1 MNTANER
8 IRYLRKVLE
17 GMTLEKFGER
27 LGVGKSAISD
37 IERGRN
43 NPTGQMIKSIC
54 REFGVS
60 EDWLRTGNGEPYAPL
75 TLDEEIA
82 RMIRETQTGPPD
94 SLKLQML
101 SALAKMPDDDVKAIF
116 PFAELLTNK
125 DA

>member
-82 RMIRETQTGPPD
+82 CMIRETQTGPPD

-101 SALAKMPDDDVKAIF
+101 PALAKMPDDDVKAIF
-116 PFAELLTNK
+116 RFAELLTNK

>member
-8 IRYLRKVLE
+8 IRYLRKELE
-17 GMTLEKFGER
+17 KLTLEKFGER

-43 NPTGQMIKSIC
+43 NPTDQMIRSIC

-75 TLDEEIA
+75 SLDEEIA
-82 RMIRETQTGPPD
+82 RMIRDAQTGPPD
-94 SLKLQML
+94 SLKLQLL
-101 SALAKMPDDDVKAIF
+101 SALAKLDDDDVKAIF
-116 PFAELLTNK
+116 RIAEKLVNK
-125 DA
+125 TE